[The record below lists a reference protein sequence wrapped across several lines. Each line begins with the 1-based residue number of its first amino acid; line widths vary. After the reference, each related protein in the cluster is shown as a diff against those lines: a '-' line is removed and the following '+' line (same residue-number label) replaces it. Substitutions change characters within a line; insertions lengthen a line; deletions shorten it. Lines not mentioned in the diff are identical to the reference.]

1 MNRGKRGEDKRSD
14 GALPSETSYASA
26 EERRAKDRSGQEF
39 AVLHLA
45 ARRDSNIGWS
55 AAPVKAFPGEA
66 VFSFPYLFPD
76 SPSASVNTGLAA
88 DSAIKQ
94 YPIAFQ
100 AALFVFA
107 NIRARRTQIID
118 QTEDELGPKFEGG
131 EDSTCSPMWSALEG
145 LQDVVIHRAPKS
157 AHR

>member
-1 MNRGKRGEDKRSD
+1 MLQ
-14 GALPSETSYASA
+14 ACASNA
-26 EERRAKDRSGQEF
+26 TLVPQRWSRLWP
-39 AVLHLA
+39 VLGHGLWP
-45 ARRDSNIGWS
+45 RRDSNIGLQ
-55 AAPVKAFPGEA
+55 ALPLKAFQEEA

-76 SPSASVNTGLAA
+76 SFPASVNTVLAA

-100 AALFVFA
+100 AALFLFSI
-107 NIRARRTQIID
+107 IRARRTQIID
-118 QTEDELGPKFEGG
+118 QTDDELGPKFEGG